1 MTNISFPGLGIGEF
15 ALPEVMLSFSESFKL
30 YTSAVFVAVAM
41 LVAALIAVFR
51 IKKLGIKLD
60 DVIDLTLFTVI
71 FSVVGARL
79 YYVLGSL
86 DTIGSFGEV
95 FAIWNGGLGFYGALL
110 GGSLTIFVV
119 SRVKKISA
127 LKLFDALIP
136 SLLAAQ
142 FITAIGNFF
151 NTSAIGSQ
159 VYEKDALYFLRMGI
173 SPHVFEDAGKTA
185 YVHPTFLYEA
195 IWLLVGFLV
204 IFLLSRKKKFDGQS
218 ALAYLA
224 WYGLGRTLIEGLEL
238 YSLKLGVFRLTQV
251 VGFISFIVCTL
262 LLIFNLAK
270 AYRKKKDS
278 EDYEPTY
285 KKMSRPS
292 SLFEK
297 DENGDEDE
305 DYTPS
310 FNFGKS
316 DDETN
321 ETSAASDAD
330 DGETEE

>member
-15 ALPEVMLSFSESFKL
+15 ALPEVLLSFGDSFKI
-30 YTSAVFVAVAM
+30 YTSAVFIGVAI
-41 LVAALIAVFR
+41 LVAAVIAILR

-71 FSVVGARL
+71 FSVIGARL
-79 YYVLGSL
+79 YYALGAF
-86 DTIGSFGEV
+86 DTIGGFWQI
-95 FAIWNGGLGFYGALL
+95 FAIWNGGLAFYGALI
-110 GGSLTIFVV
+110 GGAVTIFVV
-119 SRVKKISA
+119 SRMKKLSA
-127 LKLFDALIP
+127 PKIFDALVP
-136 SLLAAQ
+136 SLLIAQ

-151 NTSAIGSQ
+151 STGAIGSLI
-159 VYEKDALYFLRMGI
+159 YEKDALYFLRMGI
-173 SPHVFEDAGKTA
+173 SPHNFEDVGKTA

-195 IWLLVGFLV
+195 VWLLVGFLV

-218 ALAYLA
+218 ALSYVA
-224 WYGLGRTLIEGLEL
+224 WYGLGRTLIEGFEL
-238 YSLKLGVFRLTQV
+238 YTLKIGVFRLSQV
-251 VGFISFIVCTL
+251 VGFVSFIICTL
-262 LLIFNLAK
+262 FLIFNLAK

-278 EDYEPTY
+278 EEYEPTY

-297 DENGDEDE
+297 SNDDGD

-310 FNFGKS
+310 FNFDNNDP
-316 DDETN
+316 DDTTVDN
-321 ETSAASDAD
+321 DAD